1 MISIRKVV
9 GILSCSFLLCLG
21 LSNTARSEHQPSPSD
36 VMKTDS
42 VSDRQGF
49 QSDDDKQKNVDNKKK
64 DGAGEKMIKGELI
77 RVENANYTIKM
88 QNGKE
93 IRLHTD
99 KTTEMMGTVKKGDQI
114 EAKVNDKHHAL
125 SIRSAQ

>member
-9 GILSCSFLLCLG
+9 GIVSCGFMLCLG
-21 LSNTARSEHQPSPSD
+21 LSNIARSEHEPSPSD

-49 QSDDDKQKNVDNKKK
+49 QSDDDKQKNVDNKKE
-64 DGAGEKMIKGELI
+64 GASDKMIKGELI
-77 RVENANYTIKM
+77 RVENAYYFVKM
-88 QNGKE
+88 QGGKE
-93 IRLHTD
+93 ARLHTD
-99 KTTEMMGTVKKGDQI
+99 KTTEMKGTVKKGDQI
-114 EAKVNDKHHAL
+114 EAKVNDKNHAL

>member
-9 GILSCSFLLCLG
+9 GIVSCSFLLCLG
-21 LSNTARSEHQPSPSD
+21 LSNIARSEHAPAPSD

-49 QSDDDKQKNVDNKKK
+49 QSDDDKQKNVDNKK
-64 DGAGEKMIKGELI
+64 DGASDKMIKGELI
-77 RVENANYTIKM
+77 RVENAYYFVKM
-88 QNGKE
+88 QGGKE
-93 IRLHTD
+93 TRLHTD

-114 EAKVNDKHHAL
+114 EAKVNDKNHAL